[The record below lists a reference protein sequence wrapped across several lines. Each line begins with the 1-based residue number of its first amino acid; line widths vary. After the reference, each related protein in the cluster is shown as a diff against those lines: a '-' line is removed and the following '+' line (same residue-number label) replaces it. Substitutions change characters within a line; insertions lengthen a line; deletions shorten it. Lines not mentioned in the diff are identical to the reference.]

1 MLIGKDEV
9 RGMLSLEGRQLG
21 NYTVTRRIRS
31 GGMGAVYE
39 GRQRTAFDRRVAIKV
54 ILGTYATDPDMR
66 RRFAREAKTVARLHH
81 PHILPL
87 IEFGDEQGVLYLVMP
102 FIEGGTLTGYLR
114 RHLPDVHEVS
124 AIFLQLL
131 DAVEYAHDEG
141 LIHRD
146 IKSSNVLLES
156 RRNGP
161 PYAYLA
167 DFGLVRTIQ
176 QAELESSYA
185 GTPIPLDQVP
195 GTPQYMAPEQTLGIV
210 TPSTDIYALGVLL
223 YQMLTG
229 ELPYNDPDDI
239 EVIKMQLYAP
249 VPNPRDTDASIPAEL
264 GALVARAMAKRQEQ
278 RFADIS
284 EFREAFLVA
293 LDRPITRIEEPAFE
307 DDEDD
312 FGFQELLPASPPLP
326 VAEPPL
332 PPRAPRLSQH
342 LRVPPEPIEFGG
354 PPVAPRLPRIT
365 GDPNEVAPARRSPVT
380 DDQNDDTPRRP
391 RITGDPNETAQ
402 RPRSLETSLDAPE
415 KRYSRS
421 TEEPAEQQPG
431 PGRRAR
437 LSEEPTEQFGP
448 RRSRATDEPGEAPGP
463 GRRMRGLEEAPDA
476 LAPAR
481 RLRAIEEQAEAPA
494 PMYRSRGIGSDEDQA
509 QPGVRARQTLGKL
522 EKAALPLLPQPR
534 QALGK
539 SALIEPHPVP
549 ARHPLPKR
557 QHSGKRHLGLT
568 AVVGLTVSILI
579 LLLLLTRVLGL
590 SIFPAGFPL
599 LGSSSVTKI
608 SLTAK
613 TASVHDTFLLTASP
627 QTAQPNASTRVMP
640 DRDASSSANSIRTVA
655 TSGLKSSGGARASG
669 MLHFDNSGS
678 RQASVSSGFTFITNN
693 NVQVRLDDSIVV
705 PARSDGQDG
714 TLDAPA
720 TAVEPGQMGNIQAG
734 ALNSPCCGGQ
744 VIVSNSTAF
753 SGGKDGGVTHLVAQN
768 DLDGVKNELTPALRQ
783 QAAQQL
789 SGQIQPGEV
798 QVGSP
803 GYNVNVTSDQPV
815 GATADQVTVTVT
827 VTATVLV
834 YSTHIASDLAR
845 QLLNSEAHQSP
856 ALGSGYQLHGTL
868 NISPP
873 TIEQQGTNGQLY
885 LSISASGLWSYVVT
899 PQDENLWR
907 QNIKGAS
914 TTLAQSYLSTRPGIT
929 GVHIDL
935 PFGTD
940 HLPTDE
946 TQIVFSIN

>member
-1 MLIGKDEV
+1 
-9 RGMLSLEGRQLG
+9 MLSLEGRQLG

-249 VPNPRDTDASIPAEL
+249 VPNPRDTDVSIPAEL
-264 GALVARAMAKRQEQ
+264 GALVAHAMAKHQEQ
-278 RFADIS
+278 RFADIG
-284 EFREAFLVA
+284 EFRAAFLAA
-293 LDRPITRIEEPAFE
+293 LDRPVELIDESPFE
-307 DDEDD
+307 DE
-312 FGFQELLPASPPLP
+312 FVFHEELAQPQQSFE
-326 VAEPPL
+326 EPPL
-332 PPRAPRLSQH
+332 PPRSPRLSQH
-342 LRVPPEPIEFGG
+342 LRVPPEPIEFGA
-354 PPVAPRLPRIT
+354 PPAPPRRPRIT
-365 GDPNEVAPARRSPVT
+365 GDQNEVAHARRSPVT
-380 DDQNDDTPRRP
+380 DDQNEDTPRRP
-391 RITGDPNETAQ
+391 RITGDQSETA
-402 RPRSLETSLDAPE
+402 RRSRLPEASVDALG
-415 KRYSRS
+415 RRGRA
-421 TEEPAEQQPG
+421 TEDPTEQLG
-431 PGRRAR
+431 PGRRGRAT
-437 LSEEPTEQFGP
+437 EEPTERLGP
-448 RRSRATDEPGEAPGP
+448 GRGRATEEPGEAPGP
-463 GRRMRGLEEAPDA
+463 GRKPRGIEGPPAA
-476 LAPAR
+476 LASGR
-481 RLRAIEEQAEAPA
+481 RLRASGEDNAPA
-494 PMYRSRGIGSDEDQA
+494 RPTGASPRISVDRLERVALPVLSQQRQMAGRSRPVVPRPLALRRPLPGRQSGGRHRLSWMVIG
-509 QPGVRARQTLGKL
+509 
-522 EKAALPLLPQPR
+522 
-534 QALGK
+534 
-539 SALIEPHPVP
+539 ALIV
-549 ARHPLPKR
+549 
-557 QHSGKRHLGLT
+557 
-568 AVVGLTVSILI
+568 AVLLI
-579 LLLLLTRVLGL
+579 LLLMLPRVFGL
-590 SIFPAGFPL
+590 SIFPANVPL
-599 LGSSSVTKI
+599 LGSSSVARI
-608 SLTAK
+608 SLTVK
-613 TASVHDTFLLTASP
+613 TATVHDTFLLTASP

-640 DRDASSSANSIRTVA
+640 DHYASGSASGKRTVA
-655 TSGLKSSGGARASG
+655 TSGLQSSGGIRARG
-669 MLHFDNSGS
+669 TLHFDNSGPH
-678 RQASVSSGFTFITNN
+678 QATVSGGFTFIASN
-693 NVQVRLDDSIVV
+693 NVQVRLKMSIIV

-714 TLDAPA
+714 TFDAQA
-720 TAVEPGQMGNIQAG
+720 EAVEPGQAGNIQAG
-734 ALNSPCCGGQ
+734 MLNSPCCGGQ
-744 VIVSNSTAF
+744 VIVSNPDDF
-753 SGGKDGGVTHLVAQN
+753 NGGSDGRVTHLVAQN
-768 DLDGVKNELTPALRQ
+768 DLDGVKNELTPDLRQ

-789 SGQIQPGEV
+789 NSQIQPGEV
-798 QVGSP
+798 QVGLP
-803 GYNVNVTSDQPV
+803 GYTVNVTSDQPV
-815 GATADQVTVTVT
+815 GSASAQVSVSVN

-834 YSTHIASDLAR
+834 YSTHVVNDLAR
-845 QLLNSEAHQSP
+845 QLLGSEANQSP
-856 ALGSGYQLHGTL
+856 ALGSGYQLRGPLT
-868 NISPP
+868 ISTP
-873 TIEQQGTNGQLY
+873 TIEQRGSNGQLY
-885 LSISASGLWSYVVT
+885 LSISASGLWSYAVT
-899 PQDENLWR
+899 TRDENLWR

-914 TTLAQSYLSTRPGIT
+914 TTLAQSYLSTRPGII
-929 GVHIDL
+929 GVHINL
-935 PFGTD
+935 PFGSD
-940 HLPTDE
+940 HLPAEE
-946 TQIVFSIN
+946 TQIVFALN